1 MLAAAAL
8 AVSVDFFR
16 QLVLPD
22 RRQRSAR
29 RQVEVH
35 AELGA
40 TGGAETQKIER
51 AIRRAGSHRRA
62 LTARLT
68 SSARR
73 LRLTLASD
81 LPGTIWRVGRGRDRL
96 LGAAR
101 TLRGLPLLAGV
112 ILLRAA
118 VHTAR
123 YLGDA
128 VGLADGDLCLF
139 LLAGEL
145 VLARRAVDLAGGVV
159 GLRDVGDVK
168 VVYVPYYMPTTH
180 SKFQR
185 DNDFFVRESF
195 AYLRL
200 LNPALT
206 EDDRITSHVGRLRYA
221 QPVCMPGFLTTVPPI
236 AGIIAGLQI
245 ADTSV
250 YYPEDRG
257 ISESVRIAAL
267 LAAGVGQQQP
277 PEMAD
282 L

>member
-139 LLAGEL
+139 LRAVGAKQIAESKRRIGLQLICTMRTHVARDRRRGLQVRTVGSLRNPIFERRGIDVGTEQERLFAFTEL
-145 VLARRAVDLAGGVV
+145 VDLGVGALVDANDLAFFIDPDRRWDIHEIEHATDDVV
-159 GLRDVGDVK
+159 FINNLHGWD
-168 VVYVPYYMPTTH
+168 Y
-180 SKFQR
+180 
-185 DNDFFVRESF
+185 
-195 AYLRL
+195 
-200 LNPALT
+200 
-206 EDDRITSHVGRLRYA
+206 I
-221 QPVCMPGFLTTVPPI
+221 
-236 AGIIAGLQI
+236 
-245 ADTSV
+245 
-250 YYPEDRG
+250 
-257 ISESVRIAAL
+257 
-267 LAAGVGQQQP
+267 
-277 PEMAD
+277 
-282 L
+282 